1 MCLQLATDPKR
12 HPSLQSLSLISSGFK
27 EPNPLLF
34 SLVCDLFY
42 VWWLFDW
49 SCFSCLCFSAA
60 HNKYTTPT
68 IIRYI
73 VNCSSSFPS
82 SYYELAMKQIVTSQ
96 TILIIRLLPTKR
108 QKKRMLIMFNTK
120 EKMSTN
126 GHDIVQS
133 IWFEAGNLPTVGS
146 TQLPPRLW
154 TIMPHS
160 NSVCHCLLEHQSWIR
175 LFQYNFLFMK
185 AWNWCNQVYVQS

>member
-1 MCLQLATDPKR
+1 MICKSVSAKQQQQSWRQTRPLLQSNSREFLSSSANPRTLPGSHLLWSRQNPICIYLFLLQMCLQLAIDPKR

-42 VWWLFDW
+42 VWWLFDR
-49 SCFSCLCFSAA
+49 SCFSCSCFSAA

-82 SYYELAMKQIVTSQ
+82 SYCELAMKQIATSQ

-108 QKKRMLIMFNTK
+108 QQKIMLIMFNTK

-126 GHDIVQS
+126 GHDIVQ
-133 IWFEAGNLPTVGS
+133 
-146 TQLPPRLW
+146 
-154 TIMPHS
+154 TI
-160 NSVCHCLLEHQSWIR
+160 
-175 LFQYNFLFMK
+175 
-185 AWNWCNQVYVQS
+185 